1 MKEKAGETEEK
12 EVAGFKSATSAI
24 KEKVGR
30 HRWWVVALL
39 FAATTINYIDRQVM
53 GILAPELQATFN
65 WSEADYG
72 FIIMSFQAAYAIGLI
87 SMGGLLDKIGTKL
100 GYIVAVIVWSI
111 ACMFHAAASSVSTFS
126 LARFAL
132 GIGESANFPA
142 AVKTVAEWFPKRE
155 RALATGVFNSG
166 ANIGAI
172 VAPLIVPFIALKWGW
187 QWAFIITGTFGFV
200 WLLFWIP
207 FYQRPEKS
215 TRLKHA
221 ERSYIL
227 QDKEETTQHLP
238 WRKMLAHRQT
248 LGICL
253 ARFVTDPIWWF
264 FLYWLPKFLYS
275 NHGIDLTNIGL
286 PIVIIYLVSDGGSI
300 IGGWVSSYYVRKGK
314 DPVAARKL
322 TIFMMALLVVP
333 VFFTSFTSNL
343 WVAVALIA
351 MATFA
356 HQGYAANIYTIVS
369 DIYPKNAVGSM
380 VGLAGFA
387 GALGGVVF
395 SAAVGLILEATGSY
409 YIIFGIASGSYLV
422 CWLSLKLF
430 VPDNKSIQIT

>member
-1 MKEKAGETEEK
+1 MK
-12 EVAGFKSATSAI
+12 ATT
-24 KEKVGR
+24 GTY
-30 HRWWVVALL
+30 RWRVVALL

-53 GILAPELQATFN
+53 GILAPQLQAAFK

-72 FIIMSFQAAYAIGLI
+72 FIIMAFQAAYAIGLV
-87 SMGGLLDKIGTKL
+87 SMGGLLDRIGTKR
-100 GYIVAVIVWSI
+100 GFTVAIIVWSL
-111 ACMFHAAASSVSTFS
+111 ACMVHAAATSVLTFA

-155 RALATGVFNSG
+155 RALAAGIFNSG

-172 VAPLIVPFIALKWGW
+172 LAPLLVPFIALQWGW
-187 QWAFIITGTFGFV
+187 QWAFIVTGALGFV
-200 WLLFWIP
+200 WLIFWLP
-207 FYQRPEKS
+207 FYQRPEKNS
-215 TRLKHA
+215 RLQAA
-221 ERSYIL
+221 ERAYIL
-227 QDKEETTQHLP
+227 QDQEPVTQQALT
-238 WRKMLAHRQT
+238 WKQILWHRQT

-275 NHGIDLTNIGL
+275 VYGIDLSGIGL
-286 PIVIIYLVSDGGSI
+286 PIIIIYLVSDGGSI
-300 IGGWVSSYYVRKGK
+300 VGGWLSSFFIRRGK

-322 TIFMMALLVVP
+322 AILFMAFLVVP
-333 VFFTSFTSNL
+333 IFFASLTASL
-343 WVAVALIA
+343 WVAVLLIA

-356 HQGYAANIYTIVS
+356 HQGYAANIFTIVS

-387 GALGGVVF
+387 GAIGGVVF
-395 SAAVGLILEATGSY
+395 SGAVGLILEATGSY
-409 YIIFGIASGSYLV
+409 HLIFGMASGAYLL
-422 CWLSLKLF
+422 CWLLLKWL
-430 VPDNKSIQIT
+430 VPDTKQIAM